1 MLALALERVA
11 VGTSKS
17 FASVLGLFSVVAFG
31 AGCAPAADEAI
42 APGRAD
48 ALQGGA
54 VDNGHPA
61 VGLLWFDGGG
71 FCTGSLIAP
80 DVVLT
85 AGHCIED
92 GGSAMIFYTGTGTA
106 QDVFSTTPPPGMVA
120 HPMAAAVA
128 HPDYKPS
135 DEDCPNSTI
144 DIGLVRLATPI
155 TDVTPL
161 AWVHAED
168 VTATGT
174 TCDGV
179 GFGLHDEGALETA
192 AQKRTGTERVTGSAK
207 TSIEVTMGSGIADSG
222 DSGGPLL
229 CGGVIAGATS
239 CHIDG
244 SFPDHQV
251 EQYAR
256 VALAAPWIEQQ
267 INAWHASHSR

>member
-1 MLALALERVA
+1 MLALALERLA

-17 FASVLGLFSVVAFG
+17 FAGVLGVFG
-31 AGCAPAADEAI
+31 MIVFGVGCAPTSEETI
-42 APGRAD
+42 TSGRAD

-54 VDNGHPA
+54 VDDGHPA

-71 FCTGSLIAP
+71 FCTGTLIAS

-92 GGSAMIFYTGTGTA
+92 GGSAMVFYTGTGTA
-106 QDVFSTTPPPGMVA
+106 QDVFSKTPPPGMAA
-120 HPMAAAVA
+120 HPMAAALA
-128 HPDYKPS
+128 HPDYRS
-135 DEDCPNSTI
+135 TNTDCPNATI

-161 AWVHAED
+161 AWAHAGD
-168 VTATGT
+168 VTQSGT

-179 GFGLHDEGALETA
+179 GFGVHDESTTETA
-192 AQKRTGTERVTGSAK
+192 CQKRTGTERVTGSA
-207 TSIEVTMGSGIADSG
+207 TASLEVTKGTGIADSG

-229 CGGVIAGATS
+229 CGGVIVGATS

-244 SFPDHQV
+244 TFPDHQV
-251 EQYAR
+251 EHYAR
-256 VALAAPWIEQQ
+256 VAVAAPWIEQQ
-267 INAWHASHSR
+267 ITAWHASH